1 MKTFRIL
8 GMALVA
14 VMLGFAMSACS
25 DDDDDYSKEVEK
37 EYSRLI
43 VGKWFD
49 FTPTS
54 SMLHVY
60 HADGTFNQIGYSPS
74 KAWRARTGN
83 YHIEGNKL
91 IREFSDGDDN
101 SSNSYVIEVTSEKFT
116 IKAIDETGDKVHH
129 RVKESFDITGIYTFL
144 NSAVGVVPAVG
155 KTEMK
160 LPEGITFGGK
170 NTISIEAM
178 KGDRIVE
185 QMKAFFADAMFTPNA
200 KLRHTVDGTVMYKD
214 YALDGN
220 NLSFE
225 LNKGHKLNATSFP
238 DEDGD
243 RLFIIIP
250 KQEAW
255 VGGLAN
261 AIRMENPANV
271 MTDEVVAAL
280 EKEFMDT
287 FETFTVV
294 LSLSKTG
301 EYNAAEDVDPYKDYP
316 ELIVGKWFNF
326 TADASVYTEYKTDGT
341 CHVVGYD
348 KHASLGFME
357 SVGTYSL
364 DGNKLTTI
372 YTLTDGSQLE
382 LTRTIEV
389 TIDKFTDNKQIIS
402 GDSESSGISEKVNY
416 RVQESFDI
424 KGNYSYLN
432 SVARVVPAEG
442 KTALQLPEGITF
454 QGKNYIPVDAMHGDR
469 IVEQMKKFF
478 ANATFAADGKLN
490 HTMDDE
496 AKVKN
501 YTLNG
506 NNLVFNLYEGSEV
519 YKVNATTF
527 PDEDGDRLFI
537 IMPKQAAWMGG
548 FVELIEKEN
557 TGLKMTEAQI
567 KELET
572 EFLTTFETFTVI
584 LSLSK
589 K

>member
-25 DDDDDYSKEVEK
+25 DDDDDYLKELEK

-43 VGKWFD
+43 VGKWFN
-49 FTPTS
+49 FTPEA
-54 SMLHVY
+54 SMFWVY
-60 HADGTFNQIGYSPS
+60 QPDGKMGIVGWDKEFGWFDTQ
-74 KAWRARTGN
+74 RT
-83 YHIEGNKL
+83 YCLEGNKL
-91 IREFSDGDDN
+91 IETDAVVGETKAE
-101 SSNSYVIEVTSEKFT
+101 IEIINGKMIVKPIYPMSGEK
-116 IKAIDETGDKVHH
+116 IHYKVN
-129 RVKESFDITGIYTFL
+129 EQFDITGKYSYL
-144 NSAVGVVPAVG
+144 NSAVRVVAATG
-155 KTEMK
+155 KTEIK

-170 NTISIEAM
+170 NTISVEALH
-178 KGDRIVE
+178 GDRIVE
-185 QMKAFFADAMFTPNA
+185 QMKSFFADAMFTPNA

-225 LNKGHKLNATSFP
+225 LNKGHELNATSFP

-255 VGGLAN
+255 VGGLAD
-261 AIRMENPANV
+261 AIRKENPANV
-271 MTDEVVAAL
+271 ITDEVVAAL

-316 ELIVGKWFNF
+316 QLIVGKWFNINPDMSMF
-326 TADASVYTEYKTDGT
+326 VEYNTDGT
-341 CHVVGYD
+341 FSQLGYTNKKEWRD
-348 KHASLGFME
+348 RSGRYE
-357 SVGTYSL
+357 IN
-364 DGNKLTTI
+364 GNKIIGEFLGDVNKTNITILDLTNEKFIFEIEESKESTI
-372 YTLTDGSQLE
+372 Y
-382 LTRTIEV
+382 
-389 TIDKFTDNKQIIS
+389 
-402 GDSESSGISEKVNY
+402 
-416 RVQESFDI
+416 RVKESFDI

-432 SVARVVPAEG
+432 SAVKVEPAAG
-442 KTALQLPEGITF
+442 KTALQLPEGILF
-454 QGKNYIPVDAMHGDR
+454 NGQNYIPVDALHGDR

-478 ANATFAADGKLN
+478 ADATFAADGKLN
-490 HTMDDE
+490 HTLDGE

-537 IMPKQAAWMGG
+537 IIPKQAAWMGG